1 MKRMSALF
9 KKMMP
14 EARPLTDYEHGMDER
29 EMSGDRDNRAF
40 VHQDEFVADNFLQ
53 DVGDNDLF
61 FLGEDAPGLSD
72 KRYEELIQER
82 QPLCQLVGEDRE
94 VVVCVLTPV
103 LIEKG
108 YRPVVAEG
116 CVAQLLQEHNSLT
129 VAELATVID
138 QFDDNEHEAM
148 APGDLSIEEI
158 SEDEVVLPEPAAVL
172 SDPLSN
178 KAIPSLHQRKLA
190 VVSPVCSLNSA
201 SDGYLAVQATRNL
214 KQGERMIVIVDGPL
228 LILQSCAELEC
239 VLPPELLSR
248 VADRISDQE

>member
-14 EARPLTDYEHGMDER
+14 EARPLSDHQHGIEE
-29 EMSGDRDNRAF
+29 EMSGDSDNRVF

-61 FLGEDAPGLSD
+61 FLGEDSLGLSD
-72 KRYEELIQER
+72 KRYEELLQEK

-116 CVAQLLQEHNSLT
+116 RVAQLLQEHNSLT

-138 QFDDNEHEAM
+138 QFDDNEHEVM
-148 APGDLSIEEI
+148 ALGDLSIEEM
-158 SEDEVVLPEPAAVL
+158 SEDEVVLPEPSAVL
-172 SDPLSN
+172 SDTLPE
-178 KAIPSLHQRKLA
+178 KTIPGLHQRTLA
-190 VVSPVCSLNSA
+190 VISPVCRLNRETDGSLA
-201 SDGYLAVQATRNL
+201 FQAARNL
-214 KQGERMIVIVDGPL
+214 KHGERMIAISESPS
-228 LILQSCAELEC
+228 LILKPCAELESI
-239 VLPPELLSR
+239 LPPELLSR